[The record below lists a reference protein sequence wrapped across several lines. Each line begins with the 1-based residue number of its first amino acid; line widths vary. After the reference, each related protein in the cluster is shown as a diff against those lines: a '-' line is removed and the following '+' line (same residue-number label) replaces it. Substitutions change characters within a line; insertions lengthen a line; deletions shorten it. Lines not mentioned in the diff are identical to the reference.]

1 MHAYEHERPTP
12 QQAAWRPWR
21 EDLLTAIGR
30 GGEVEVEP
38 APWLSAR
45 QLPRTEALVN
55 DLREYQALSSTAC
68 VTAEAARARRLQG
81 GRVATRLTELL
92 KFGVR
97 VRWRDGDPGVRLRFQ
112 RARR

>member
-1 MHAYEHERPTP
+1 MHTSEHERPT
-12 QQAAWRPWR
+12 QQAASQPWR
-21 EDLLTAIGR
+21 EDLLTAVGR

-45 QLPRTEALVN
+45 QLPRIEALVN
-55 DLREYQALSSTAC
+55 DLREYQALSCMPS
-68 VTAEAARARRLQG
+68 VTAEAARAQRLQG
-81 GRVATRLTELL
+81 RRVAARLIELL

-97 VRWRDGDPGVRLRFQ
+97 VRWGDGDRLGVRLRCQ